1 MKGDHPSIK
10 LPIPLITV
18 ISPVDKLGFSEGL
31 ESQKAFS
38 CQQQH
43 KLELTN
49 NSGLKKVSL
58 SPFLISHSS
67 SFPVSA
73 NL

>member
-1 MKGDHPSIK
+1 MKGDHPSIQ

-18 ISPVDKLGFSEGL
+18 VSPVDKLDFSEGL

-49 NSGLKKVSL
+49 NSGLKSL